1 MVDPIRKIFVINS
14 FLIWQHSFH
23 PPQRENKS
31 AYQEC
36 HTALMITIKQNKK
49 MFTFR
54 IWRNNYIKNKYI
66 VPTYRHP
73 ETEPLQGQSN
83 DKESRR

>member
-36 HTALMITIKQNKK
+36 HTAMITIKQK
-49 MFTFR
+49 
-54 IWRNNYIKNKYI
+54 
-66 VPTYRHP
+66 
-73 ETEPLQGQSN
+73 
-83 DKESRR
+83 